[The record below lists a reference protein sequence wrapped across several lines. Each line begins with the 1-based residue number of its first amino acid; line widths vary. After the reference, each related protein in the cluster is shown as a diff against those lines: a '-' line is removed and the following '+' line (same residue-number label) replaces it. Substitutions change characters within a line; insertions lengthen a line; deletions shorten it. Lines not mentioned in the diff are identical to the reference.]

1 MGIISE
7 MAGRDASGALTP
19 VTVLFADITAS
30 TTLYAQRGDATAFAL
45 ASECLDQVDAGIAA
59 AGGRVVKRLG
69 DGVLALFENPSQAV
83 RAAVALRTA
92 LGVPEATAWRE
103 GVRVRFGIS
112 SGPAVLARDDVFGD
126 VVNVAAR
133 LTTLAGGDEIF
144 LSGKVYELLAP
155 DLRAGVRLIDQLSLR
170 NRPGSVLVYEFVG
183 EEMDSTVS
191 LGSRLRT
198 ATAAMEVVFGE
209 QLFVIGPER
218 PRVTIGRQ
226 TEHDIRIDH
235 EAVSRHHADIA
246 LRGDRFVLVDRS
258 TNGTYIYVE
267 HGPVLRV
274 VREEV
279 ALSGNGRIVPGIEP
293 TPPILFRVSAQ

>member
-1 MGIISE
+1 MTQPDSRGT
-7 MAGRDASGALTP
+7 LTP

-30 TTLYAQRGDATAFAL
+30 TTLYAQRGDVTAFAL
-45 ASECLDQVDAGIAA
+45 ASECLDQVDTGIAA
-59 AGGRVVKRLG
+59 AGGRVLKRLG
-69 DGVLALFENPSQAV
+69 DGVLALFDNPTQAV

-92 LGVPEATAWRE
+92 LSAPDTTVWRE

-112 SGPAVLARDDVFGD
+112 CGPAMLVRDDVFGD

-144 LSGKVYELLAP
+144 LSGKVYELLSP
-155 DLRAGVRLIDQLSLR
+155 DLRGGVRLIDQLTLR

-183 EEMDSTVS
+183 EEVDSTVS

-198 ATAAMEVVFGE
+198 STAVMEVVFGE

-218 PRVTIGRQ
+218 PRITIGRHV
-226 TEHDIRIDH
+226 EHDIRIDH
-235 EAVSRHHADIA
+235 EAVSRHHADLA
-246 LRGDRFVLVDRS
+246 LRSDRFVVVDQS
-258 TNGTYIYVE
+258 TNGTYIHVDR
-267 HGPVLRV
+267 GPVLRV

-279 ALSGNGRIVPGIEP
+279 ALSGSGRIVPGIEP
-293 TPPILFRVSAQ
+293 TPPIQFRITAQ